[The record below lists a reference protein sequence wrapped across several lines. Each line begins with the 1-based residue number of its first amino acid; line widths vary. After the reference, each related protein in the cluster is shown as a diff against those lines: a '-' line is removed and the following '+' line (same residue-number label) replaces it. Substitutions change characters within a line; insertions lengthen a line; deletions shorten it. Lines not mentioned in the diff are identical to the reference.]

1 MLISHKHP
9 NRFLVVV
16 LTLGVSAQFGEARAQ
31 PQRRGVP
38 APAESVIP
46 VDPVEVP
53 MHRFNRLPA
62 IDATINGKGPFR
74 LVVDTGAAGLVLKD
88 EIAQRLDLPDPPG
101 FPTGAA
107 MVQVRTPAGPVSAS
121 LGYVESIE
129 IGDARFQ
136 GVWTIGMD
144 LPFGDGLD
152 GVIGMNVFH
161 ECLLTYDYPG
171 NRIRLSRGSLPKAN
185 GRDVLSFSTPG
196 NSGSHPSIE
205 LSIGGVAT
213 PVMIDTGLT
222 GWFRMPSELAKR
234 FKIVEGP
241 VAGLKAL
248 SVGGSGGREASI
260 VRLGISIPFGN
271 CTVEKPIVRLTAGSG
286 SPGMW
291 EGMILGTLLLDH
303 FVVTFDARNNR
314 VRFARESS
322 APIIPPSVRL
332 LGLGMIRKG
341 FALEVWS
348 VYPESHAG
356 SLGITEGSLVYEIN
370 GKPAIDLY
378 QANEWSD
385 LLQSSEKVTLR
396 YSLPGSDKKQTADV
410 RIFELLP

>member
-1 MLISHKHP
+1 MLIRHEHSIQ
-9 NRFLVVV
+9 FFVALLALVA
-16 LTLGVSAQFGEARAQ
+16 SAQFGEAQA
-31 PQRRGVP
+31 QRRGIP
-38 APAESVIP
+38 APEESVIP
-46 VDPVEVP
+46 NDPVEIP

-74 LVVDTGAAGLVLKD
+74 LIVDTGAAGLVLES
-88 EIAQRLDLPDPPG
+88 EIAKGLELPDPPG
-101 FPTGAA
+101 FPAGAA
-107 MVQVRTPAGPVSAS
+107 MVQVQTPAGPVSAS
-121 LGYVESIE
+121 LGYTKSLE

-152 GVIGMNVFH
+152 GVIGTNVFH
-161 ECLLTYDYPG
+161 KCLLTYDYPG

-185 GRDVLSFSTPG
+185 GRDVLSFSSPG
-196 NSGSHPSIE
+196 DSGSHPNIE
-205 LSIGGVAT
+205 LNIGGEAT
-213 PVMIDTGLT
+213 RVMIDTGMT
-222 GWFRMPSELAKR
+222 GWFRMPSEVAKG

-241 VAGLKAL
+241 VAGMKGL
-248 SVGGSGGREASI
+248 SAGGSGGREANI
-260 VRLGISIPFGN
+260 VRLGTSIPFGN
-271 CTVEKPIVRLTAGSG
+271 CTVEKPVVRLTDESD

-291 EGMILGTLLLDH
+291 GGMIIGTLLLEH

-322 APIIPPSVRL
+322 APIVPPSVRL
-332 LGLGMIRKG
+332 LGLNLIRKG
-341 FALEVWS
+341 RAMEVWS

-396 YSLPGSDKKQTADV
+396 YSLLGSDVKQTADV
-410 RIFELLP
+410 RILELLP